1 MAVLHSFAT
10 LVLESPL
17 LSADDCTCFSVQ
29 IREQHRRTAR
39 DWLET
44 TTVLQDSLSKNY
56 HLHTVCTGSKT
67 KLVIHSVTVIDSAGL
82 GILVALITSD
92 LVSYGESSVINIS
105 MI

>member
-1 MAVLHSFAT
+1 MAVLHSFVT

-17 LSADDCTCFSVQ
+17 RSADDCTCFSVQ
-29 IREQHRRTAR
+29 IRERHRTAR

-56 HLHTVCTGSKT
+56 HLHAVCTSSKT

-82 GILVALITSD
+82 GILVDLITSD

-105 MI
+105 VI